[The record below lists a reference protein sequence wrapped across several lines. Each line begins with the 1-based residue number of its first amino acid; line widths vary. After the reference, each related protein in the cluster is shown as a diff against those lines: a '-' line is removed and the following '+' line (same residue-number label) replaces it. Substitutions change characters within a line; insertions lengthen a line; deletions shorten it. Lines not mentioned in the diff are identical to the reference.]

1 MKAINLTYVTLH
13 DAKDVHNFSGTEYYI
28 AKALEKQPV
37 HIDYIGNLRKRMNL
51 SDLFLK
57 RLYLSILPENGFL
70 SERAIS
76 VAKNYAKQINGRMTP
91 DTNVIFATSSI
102 PVSMLNIKN
111 ERVRKVFYTDATF
124 AAMLDY
130 YPEFT
135 NLGKYAIKQGNLLEQ
150 KALDNC
156 DLAIYTSEW
165 AAESAITLYNANPEK
180 VKVVQ
185 RGAGIETY
193 RTKDE
198 VEKII
203 QAKSKNECNLLFTGI
218 DWQRKGGNITLDTAK
233 ILHDHGIKVH
243 LDIVGIRNLSLEL
256 PEYVTNHGFIS
267 KSTDEGR
274 KKLDD
279 LFSKAHF
286 LVLPTR
292 AECMAIVY
300 CEASSYGLPSLTT
313 NTGGVA
319 SAIRDNING
328 KLFQLSDEASKYAE
342 YIEHTLADF
351 KNYQKMCF
359 SSYNEYQTRL
369 NWDVAG
375 EKIIQFIENLL

>member
-37 HIDYIGNLRKRMNL
+37 HIDYIGDLHKKMSL

-57 RLYLSILPENGFL
+57 HFYLTFMPENGFL
-70 SERAIS
+70 NERAIS
-76 VAKNYAKQINGRMTP
+76 VSRNYAKQIINRMNP
-91 DTNVIFATSSI
+91 NTNVIFATSSI
-102 PVSMLNIKN
+102 PVSMMDIQNKGI
-111 ERVRKVFYTDATF
+111 RKVFYTDATF

-156 DLAIYTSEW
+156 DLAIYASEW
-165 AAESAITLYNANPEK
+165 AAESAITYYKSNPNK
-180 VKVVQ
+180 VKIVP
-185 RGAGIETY
+185 RGAGIETL

-198 VEKII
+198 VERII
-203 QAKSKNECNLLFTGI
+203 CSKSKNECNLLFSGI
-218 DWQRKGGNITLDTAK
+218 DWQRKGGNIALDTAK
-233 ILHDHGIKVH
+233 ILYEKGINVH

-267 KSTDEGR
+267 KSTEEGR

-286 LVLPTR
+286 IVIPTR
-292 AECMAIVY
+292 AECMGIVF
-300 CEASSYGLPSLTT
+300 CEASSYGLPSLAT

-328 KLFQLSDEASKYAE
+328 KLFQLSDNASKYAE

-351 KNYQKMCF
+351 ENYLQLCF
-359 SSYNEYQTRL
+359 SSFTEYQTRL